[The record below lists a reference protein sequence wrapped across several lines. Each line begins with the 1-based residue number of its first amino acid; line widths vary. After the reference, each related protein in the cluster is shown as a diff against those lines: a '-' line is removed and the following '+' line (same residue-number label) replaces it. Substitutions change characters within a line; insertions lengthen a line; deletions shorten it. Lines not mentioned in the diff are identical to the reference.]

1 MATAVL
7 NDFEIAFDV
16 YGDGLTV
23 LFTHG
28 YQASRAMWEPQRAA
42 LEPRYRMVA
51 WDLRGHGGSGAPDD
65 PSRYSQELMLDDMRA
80 LLDHIGAQRAVLVG
94 HSLGGFAS
102 LRLYLD
108 HPDRV
113 GALVLFGSGPGFR
126 DADARAKW
134 NEMAERF
141 AGGMEK
147 RGLELLQ
154 RAGLEVSTAK
164 HRSAQ
169 ALAHAA
175 RRMLAQSDSRV
186 MDAIASID
194 VPVLVI
200 VGGEDKQFIGS
211 SEYMAKKIPTARLVK
226 IEGAAHA
233 ANMEQPERF
242 NAALLEFL
250 DGVSEANPVS

>member
-1 MATAVL
+1 MTTAGL
-7 NDFEIAFDV
+7 NDFEIAYDAD
-16 YGDGLTV
+16 GDGPAV

-28 YQASRAMWEPQRAA
+28 YQASRAMWEPQKGA
-42 LEPRYRMVA
+42 LVPRYRMVT

-65 PSRYSQELMLDDMRA
+65 PSRYSQELMLADMGA
-80 LLDHIGAQRAVLVG
+80 LLDHIGVRSAVLLG

-102 LRLYLD
+102 LRFYLD
-108 HPDRV
+108 HPERV
-113 GALVLFGSGPGFR
+113 DALVLFGSGPGFR

-154 RAGLEVSTAK
+154 RAGIEVSGAK
-164 HRSAQ
+164 HRSAP

-175 RRMLAQSDSRV
+175 RGILAQSDSKV
-186 MDAIASID
+186 MDALASID

-200 VGGEDKQFIGS
+200 VGSEDKQFIGS
-211 SEYMAKKIPTARLVK
+211 SEYMAKKIPGAELVK
-226 IEGAAHA
+226 VEGAAHA
-233 ANMEQPERF
+233 ANMEQPEAF
-242 NAALLEFL
+242 NAALLAFL
-250 DGVSEANPVS
+250 DGLSLRRTEP